1 MGVNIVKNSSE
12 RIVIIGGGFGGLEIA
27 RRLVRL
33 QYQVVLV
40 DRNNYHQFQPLF
52 YQVATSGLEPSSIA
66 FPFRRNFQRAKQ
78 FHFRLAEV
86 ERIDPDNQEVQT
98 SLGNIHYD
106 HLIIA
111 SGAGNNFFGNKRIQK
126 HALPMKSIV
135 ESLRLRNVILEQF
148 EAALSAPEAKMDEHL
163 TIVIA
168 GGGPTGVE
176 LAGTLAEMKRFILP
190 KDYPELDFNRM
201 KIVLVEGSN
210 RVLNAMTEKSSAKA
224 TNYLEKMGVEVRVD
238 TLVNDYD
245 GTSIALNDSTE
256 IHART
261 LIWAAGIKGNF
272 LDGIPEESRGAGSRI
287 MVDEYNRVKGLENVF
302 AVGDVALMIS
312 ENNPKGHPQLA
323 QVAIQQG
330 KLLAKNFK
338 ARLKAN
344 DMKPFVYKNLGT
356 MATVGRN
363 KAVVEL
369 PRVKFYGF
377 FAWIVWMTI
386 HLRSILGI
394 RNKFLVFM
402 NWVWNYFTY
411 NLSLRLIIKRND
423 NIDAEVEKK
432 ELEISHQEHA

>member
-1 MGVNIVKNSSE
+1 MGINIVKNSSE

-33 QYQVVLV
+33 KYQVVLI

-86 ERIDPDNQEVQT
+86 KRIDPENQQVHT
-98 SLGNIHYD
+98 SLGSVGYD

-111 SGAGNNFFGNKRIQK
+111 SGAGNNFFGNKRIEE

-148 EAALSAPEAKMDEHL
+148 EAALAASESKKDEHL
-163 TIVIA
+163 TVVIA

-190 KDYPELDFNRM
+190 KDYPELDFRRM
-201 KIVLVEGSN
+201 KIVLVEGSK
-210 RVLNAMTEKSSAKA
+210 RVLNAMTEKTSQKA
-224 TNYLEKMGVEVRVD
+224 TRYLEKMGVEVRVD
-238 TLVNDYD
+238 TRVNDYD
-245 GTSIALNDSTE
+245 GASVVLNDETE
-256 IHART
+256 IPSRT
-261 LIWAAGIKGNF
+261 LIWAAGIQGNF
-272 LDGIPEESRGAGSRI
+272 LEGIPEEARGGGNRI
-287 MVDEYNRVKGLENVF
+287 HVDGFNRVKGIKNVY

-312 ENNPKGHPQLA
+312 DVYPKGHPQLA

-338 ARLKAN
+338 ARLKGK
-344 DMKPFVYKNLGT
+344 DLKPFHYKNLGT

-369 PRVKFYGF
+369 PKVKFYGF
-377 FAWIVWMTI
+377 FAWVVWMTI

-423 NIDAEVEKK
+423 EALKTADPVEEK
-432 ELEISHQEHA
+432 EILNV